1 MIDVKQIVLLQTE
14 TVALWH
20 EKPISNPYTEML
32 QIVCRQHA
40 FNFELWHQEDIA
52 RSPQVS
58 DSRIAEVKRAIDRLN
73 QQRNDWIEK
82 IDDWI
87 SDYLKARDIK
97 PQPNA
102 RLNTETCGS
111 AIDRLSIMSLRLY
124 HLREQLDRV
133 DVDQTH
139 RESVSRKIQTC
150 LLQQQDLS
158 QSLQE
163 LAADIQAGR
172 KRHCTYRQFK
182 MYNDPALNPY
192 LYQSKPKKE
201 VA

>member
-1 MIDVKQIVLLQTE
+1 MIDVQQIVQLQTE
-14 TVALWH
+14 TVAVWH
-20 EKPISNPYTEML
+20 LQPMGNPYTEL
-32 QIVCRQHA
+32 LHVVCRQHG

-52 RSPQVS
+52 RSPQVG

-87 SDYLKARDIK
+87 SDYLQTHAIK

-102 RLNTETCGS
+102 RWNTETCGS

-124 HLREQLDRV
+124 HLREQLERG
-133 DVDQTH
+133 DVDQAH

-158 QSLQE
+158 QALQE
-163 LAADIQAGR
+163 LAADILAGS

-182 MYNDPALNPY
+182 MYNDPTLNPY
-192 LYQSKPKKE
+192 LYQAKAVKD